1 MSATT
6 NESSIQ
12 PAGQLANGQAST
24 PDLLINSN
32 GNSNGYITGRSLS
45 ANRITLGFWHCVHA
59 EIVKLMSLA
68 STWWILGISVVLIP
82 AFSAIGMWGVRFA
95 STLSTTDEQGN
106 TLGTPR
112 PISASTF
119 WNVLS
124 SSVSTMSFVLGI
136 LGVLAITT
144 EYTTSSIQASL
155 TVNPRRVMFMN
166 AKATAL
172 ALLTFVSTLLAQ
184 LIALGVGLLVLVGS
198 SMDKSVFD
206 PSNGSLPYV
215 VLFGSPVALTLVAL
229 LALGLGGICRSTVG
243 GMFSLFG
250 LLMIVPMIISLAGAF
265 ISSAGWLLT
274 LTEFLPDHAIG
285 NFLSAD
291 DAGSAQA
298 MAGSG
303 STFDPAWW
311 QSGLILLAWAVV
323 IYAVGVLVV
332 ERSDVK

>member
-6 NESSIQ
+6 NESPIQ
-12 PAGQLANGQAST
+12 STDQWANGRAST

-32 GNSNGYITGRSLS
+32 GNSNGYTTGRSLS

-82 AFSAIGMWGVRFA
+82 AFGAIGMWGVRFA
-95 STLSTTDEQGN
+95 STLDETGN
-106 TLGTPR
+106 TLSTPR

-172 ALLTFVSTLLAQ
+172 ALFAFVATLFAQ

-274 LTEFLPDHAIG
+274 LTEFLPDRAIG
-285 NFLSAD
+285 HFLSAD
-291 DAGSAQA
+291 DAGSTQA
-298 MAGSG
+298 MAGLG

-323 IYAVGVLVV
+323 IYAIGVLVV
-332 ERSDVK
+332 DRGDVT